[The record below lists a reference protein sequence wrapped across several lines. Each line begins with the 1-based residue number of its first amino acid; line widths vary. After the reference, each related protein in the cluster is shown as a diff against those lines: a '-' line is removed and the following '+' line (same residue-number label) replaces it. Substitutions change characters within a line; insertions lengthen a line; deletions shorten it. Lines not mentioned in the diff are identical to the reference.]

1 MKFYS
6 LGYEGKTKQALED
19 MKEMFYQYEKR
30 MNITTMK
37 QELKQK

>member
-6 LGYEGKTKQALED
+6 LGFEGKTKQALED
-19 MKEMFYQYEKR
+19 MNDMFYQYEKR
-30 MNITTMK
+30 MNITAMK

>member
-1 MKFYS
+1 MKFYN
-6 LGYEGKTKQALED
+6 LGYEGKSKQALEE